1 MGLGNI
7 LLADEGFGVHFIRWF
22 EESYRLPDDVWLV
35 DGGTLGFGL
44 LDIVTST
51 RHLIVVDVLRSD
63 DDPGSIYRFT
73 RREME
78 LNMPEPTS
86 AHEVE
91 FVDVLI
97 QAEIMD
103 RCPEVVFIC
112 VVPKKYGGDMEME
125 MTPLMREIFPK
136 VEELLIKELD
146 NLDVV
151 PESIKAN
158 DA

>member
-7 LLADEGFGVHFIRWF
+7 LLADEGFGVHFVRWF
-22 EESYRLPDDVWLV
+22 GERYSLPDDVRLV

-51 RHLIVVDVLRSD
+51 KHLIIVDVIKVD
-63 DDPGSIYRFT
+63 DDPGSLYRFS
-73 RREME
+73 REEME

-97 QAEIMD
+97 QAEMID
-103 RCPEVVFIC
+103 RCPEVVFLC
-112 VVPKKYGGDMEME
+112 MVPVEYGGDMKLE
-125 MTPLMREIFPK
+125 MTPLMGEKFPK
-136 VEELLIKELD
+136 TEELLLKELS
-146 NLDVV
+146 NLNVV
-151 PESIKAN
+151 PERIKRD